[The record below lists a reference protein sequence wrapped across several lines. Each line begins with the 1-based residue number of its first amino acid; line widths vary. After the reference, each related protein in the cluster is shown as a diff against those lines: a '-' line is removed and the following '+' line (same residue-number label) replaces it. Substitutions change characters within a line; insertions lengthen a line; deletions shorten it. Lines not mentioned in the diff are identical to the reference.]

1 MGRSVGPRVRGE
13 VLQVTGNDAE
23 NPHSRPCGFDD
34 GESVCFGQAPR
45 KDPLGILR
53 IQRDTEGDHE
63 RNMRMVDVQAA
74 DRFNSC
80 ETKIQARGRHFDGI
94 GAGQLDLEWVS
105 WYNWQP

>member
-1 MGRSVGPRVRGE
+1 MKTFIAAFFALVAGGVAAAD
-13 VLQVTGNDAE
+13 VLPERILSGYYGYNVT
-23 NPHSRPCGFDD
+23 
-34 GESVCFGQAPR
+34 R
-45 KDPLGILR
+45 K
-53 IQRDTEGDHE
+53 GDLE
-63 RNMRMVDVQAA
+63 RTMRMVDVQAA